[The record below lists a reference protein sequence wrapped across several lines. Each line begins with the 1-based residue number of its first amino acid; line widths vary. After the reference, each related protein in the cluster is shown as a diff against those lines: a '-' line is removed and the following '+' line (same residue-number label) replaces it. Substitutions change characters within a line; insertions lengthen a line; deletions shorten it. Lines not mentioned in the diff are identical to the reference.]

1 MKNLV
6 FIFLLFVPMAL
17 FSAQTPGLDAISAA
31 LSSGDAVALSRHF
44 GDQVEIVIDGQG
56 KTYTKGQATDV
67 LRSFFAG
74 NKPQGFT
81 AMHKGQ
87 SRENSDLY
95 CIGKMT
101 AGAGNYRVSIYYKEG
116 AGNVLIQQLRFDKN

>member
-6 FIFLLFVPMAL
+6 FIFLMFAPLAL
-17 FSAQTPGLDAISAA
+17 FSAQTPGLDAISSA
-31 LSSGDAVALSRHF
+31 LSTGDAGTLSKYF

-56 KTYTKGQATDV
+56 KTYSRAQATDV
-67 LRSFFAG
+67 VRSFFAA
-74 NKPQGFT
+74 NKPQGFS

-95 CIGKMT
+95 CIGKMV

-116 AGNVLIQQLRFDKN
+116 GGNAQIQQLRFDKN